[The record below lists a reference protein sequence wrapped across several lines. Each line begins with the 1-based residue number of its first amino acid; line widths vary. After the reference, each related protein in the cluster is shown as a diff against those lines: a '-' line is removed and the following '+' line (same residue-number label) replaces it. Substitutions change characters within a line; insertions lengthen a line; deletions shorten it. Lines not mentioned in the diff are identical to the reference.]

1 MVAGVGSGQKG
12 QRTAVALPLLAFS
25 KRKCTCR
32 TPKQACQELPAPT
45 GPGRVAAALRALR
58 PQAPP
63 QSSSYSRTGAGCASG
78 AEGGGGLWRGPGAG
92 PRGENAPS
100 TGKLRKRTHLGPE
113 PGGEGGGR
121 GCGFRPSIPLSVRI
135 NDWDIGP
142 VWLWRNHRDPD
153 VNPIRGGTEVGA
165 ASLLKADLE

>member
-1 MVAGVGSGQKG
+1 MGRKASAQLWPSPSSLSVNKSAHAG
-12 QRTAVALPLLAFS
+12 PPS
-25 KRKCTCR
+25 KPVRSC
-32 TPKQACQELPAPT
+32 PAPT

-58 PQAPP
+58 PQAVP
-63 QSSSYSRTGAGCASG
+63 QSSSYSRTGAGCAPG
-78 AEGGGGLWRGPGAG
+78 ARGGGGVWRGPGAG

-100 TGKLRKRTHLGPE
+100 TRKLRKRTHLGPE

-142 VWLWRNHRDPD
+142 VWLWRNQRPRCKSHPGRHRSW
-153 VNPIRGGTEVGA
+153 GSFSSEG
-165 ASLLKADLE
+165 

>member
-12 QRTAVALPLLAFS
+12 QRTAVALPLLALS
-25 KRKCTCR
+25 KQKCTCR
-32 TPKQACQELPAPT
+32 TPEQACQELPRSHGPRESGCSPQGSAP
-45 GPGRVAAALRALR
+45 
-58 PQAPP
+58 
-63 QSSSYSRTGAGCASG
+63 SGCASVQLLQQDRG
-78 AEGGGGLWRGPGAG
+78 WVCFRSRGGGGLWRGPGAG

-100 TGKLRKRTHLGPE
+100 TRKLRKRTHLGPE